1 MANTKNSA
9 KSAKANK
16 NSENNS
22 KKAATVKA
30 ATVES
35 VSNAYANSAKLAQL
49 LKLADEKLKEQAS
62 RKNDVIFTAHE
73 FLTVQPTPRKVNKN
87 GGLILKWNEGRAEV
101 LANCKAVAAEYSVVV
116 LGTFQQASTCSR
128 RLYLVENCGSVSAFT
143 LHELNCLQATDGNRY
158 DNQEQTTDYSSSSP
172 RFAAAM
178 AAGMV
183 DSLDAEYKEYHDEQK
198 AKRLQQYMNR

>member
-9 KSAKANK
+9 KSAK
-16 NSENNS
+16 NSKNNS

-62 RKNDVIFTAHE
+62 RKNEIIFTAHE

-101 LANCKAVAAEYSVVV
+101 LANCKAVAAEYGVVV

-158 DNQEQTTDYSSSSP
+158 DNQEQTTDYSSNSP

-178 AAGMV
+178 AAGTV

>member
-16 NSENNS
+16 NSKNNS

-62 RKNDVIFTAHE
+62 RKNEIIFTAHE

-101 LANCKAVAAEYSVVV
+101 LANCKAVAAEYGVVV

-158 DNQEQTTDYSSSSP
+158 DNQEQTTDYSSSSA

-178 AAGMV
+178 AAGTV
-183 DSLDAEYKEYHDEQK
+183 ASLDEEYKEYHDTQK

>member
-1 MANTKNSA
+1 MANTKKSA
-9 KSAKANK
+9 KSAKEAK
-16 NSENNS
+16 KQNN
-22 KKAATVKA
+22 VKA
-30 ATVES
+30 CTPAI
-35 VSNAYANSAKLAQL
+35 VSNAVANTNKLAEFLKSAKELVNESASV
-49 LKLADEKLKEQAS
+49 KENS
-62 RKNDVIFTAHE
+62 VVIFTAHE
-73 FLTVQPTPRKVNKN
+73 YLTTQPTPRKVNKN
-87 GGLILKWNEGRAEV
+87 GGLLLKWNEGRAET
-101 LANCKAVAAEYSVVV
+101 LANMKAVAAEYGVVV

-128 RLYLVENCGSVSAFT
+128 RLYLVENCGNVSAFT

-178 AAGMV
+178 AAGTV

>member
-16 NSENNS
+16 NSKNNS

-62 RKNDVIFTAHE
+62 RKNEFIFTAHE

-101 LANCKAVAAEYSVVV
+101 LANCKAVAAEYGVVV

-128 RLYLVENCGSVSAFT
+128 RLYLVENCGSVSVFT

-178 AAGMV
+178 AAGTV

>member
-16 NSENNS
+16 NNS

-49 LKLADEKLKEQAS
+49 LKLADEKLKEQGS
-62 RKNDVIFTAHE
+62 RKNEVIFTAHE

-101 LANCKAVAAEYSVVV
+101 LANCKAVAAEYDVIV

-128 RLYLVENCGSVSAFT
+128 RLYLVENCGGVSAFT

-178 AAGMV
+178 AAGTV

>member
-1 MANTKNSA
+1 MANTKKNA
-9 KSAKANK
+9 KSAK
-16 NSENNS
+16 NSKNNS
-22 KKAATVKA
+22 VKA
-30 ATVES
+30 CTPAT
-35 VSNAYANSAKLAQL
+35 VSNAVANTNKLAELLKSAKEFVSEQTSV
-49 LKLADEKLKEQAS
+49 KENS
-62 RKNDVIFTAHE
+62 VVIFTAHE
-73 FLTVQPTPRKVNKN
+73 FLTVAPCEKRTNKN
-87 GGLILKWNEGRAEV
+87 GGLLLKWNEGRAEV
-101 LANCKAVAAEYSVVV
+101 LANCKAVAAEYGVVV

-178 AAGMV
+178 AAGTV
-183 DSLDAEYKEYHDEQK
+183 ASLDEEYKEYHDEQK

>member
-1 MANTKNSA
+1 MAKNAKVSNAKSATKNS
-9 KSAKANK
+9 K
-16 NSENNS
+16 NNS

-35 VSNAYANSAKLAQL
+35 VSNAYANSAKLANL
-49 LKLADEKLKEQAS
+49 LKLANEKLNEQAS
-62 RKNDVIFTAHE
+62 RKNEVIFTAHE

-87 GGLILKWNEGRAEV
+87 GGLILKWNEGRAET
-101 LANCKAVAAEYSVVV
+101 LANMKAVAAEYGCNI
-116 LGTFQQASTCSR
+116 LGTYQQASSCAR
-128 RLYLVENCGSVSAFT
+128 RLYLVENCGKISAFT

-178 AAGMV
+178 AAGTV

-198 AKRLQQYMNR
+198 AKRLQQYMKR

>member
-16 NSENNS
+16 NSKNNS

-62 RKNDVIFTAHE
+62 RKNEIIFTAHE

-87 GGLILKWNEGRAEV
+87 GGLLLKWNEGRAET
-101 LANCKAVAAEYSVVV
+101 LSNMKAVAAEYGCNI
-116 LGTFQQASTCSR
+116 LGTYQQASTCSR

-158 DNQEQTTDYSSSSP
+158 DNQEQTTDFSSSSP

-178 AAGMV
+178 AAGTV
-183 DSLDAEYKEYHDEQK
+183 ASLDEEYKEYHDEQK
-198 AKRLQQYMNR
+198 AKRLKQYMNR

>member
-16 NSENNS
+16 NSKNNS

-62 RKNDVIFTAHE
+62 RKNEIIFTAHE

-101 LANCKAVAAEYSVVV
+101 LANCKAVAAEYGVVV

-158 DNQEQTTDYSSSSP
+158 DNQEQTTDFSSISAN
-172 RFAAAM
+172 FAAAM
-178 AAGMV
+178 DAGTV
-183 DSLDAEYKEYHDEQK
+183 ASLNEEYKEYHDEQK

>member
-16 NSENNS
+16 NSKNNS
-22 KKAATVKA
+22 VKA
-30 ATVES
+30 CTPAT
-35 VSNAYANSAKLAQL
+35 VSNAVANTNKLAELLKSAK
-49 LKLADEKLKEQAS
+49 EFVSEQAS
-62 RKNDVIFTAHE
+62 VKENSVVIFTAHE
-73 FLTVQPTPRKVNKN
+73 FLTVAPCEKRTNKN
-87 GGLILKWNEGRAEV
+87 GGLLLKWNEGRAEV
-101 LANCKAVAAEYSVVV
+101 LANCKAVAAEYGVVV

-178 AAGMV
+178 AAGTV
-183 DSLDAEYKEYHDEQK
+183 ASLDEEYKEYHDSEK

>member
-1 MANTKNSA
+1 MATSKKVSNA
-9 KSAKANK
+9 KSATK
-16 NSENNS
+16 NNS

-62 RKNDVIFTAHE
+62 RKNEVIFTAHE

-101 LANCKAVAAEYSVVV
+101 LANCKAVAAEYGVVV

-128 RLYLVENCGSVSAFT
+128 RLYLVENCGKVSAFT

-158 DNQEQTTDYSSSSP
+158 NNQEQTTEFSSASP
-172 RFAAAM
+172 RFEHYM
-178 AAGMV
+178 KTGMV
-183 DSLDAEYKEYHDEQK
+183 ASLDEEYREYHDAQK
-198 AKRLQQYMNR
+198 AKRLQEYMNR

>member
-16 NSENNS
+16 NSKNNN

-62 RKNDVIFTAHE
+62 RKNEVIFTAHE

-101 LANCKAVAAEYSVVV
+101 LANCKAVAAEYGVVV

-172 RFAAAM
+172 RFEHYM
-178 AAGMV
+178 ATGTVA
-183 DSLDAEYKEYHDEQK
+183 SLDEEYKEYHDTQK
-198 AKRLQQYMNR
+198 AKRLQQYMRR